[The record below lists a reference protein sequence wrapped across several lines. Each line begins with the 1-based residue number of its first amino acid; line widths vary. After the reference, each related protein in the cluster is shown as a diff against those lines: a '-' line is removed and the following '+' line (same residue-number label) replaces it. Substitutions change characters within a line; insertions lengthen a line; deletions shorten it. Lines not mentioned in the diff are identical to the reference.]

1 MTATCQQTLRSAGA
15 HFMGRQQRCVL
26 AQPVVVSVWH
36 KKTSPGL
43 QN

>member
-1 MTATCQQTLRSAGA
+1 MTASCHKTLRSAGA

-26 AQPVVVSVWH
+26 ARSVVVCVWH
-36 KKTSPGL
+36 KKTTPGL